1 MARRGAWMTALRGT
15 KLNEFRQIGN
25 LILAIAGRA
34 ISQEASVSFSHA
46 AAEAVPDYVPR
57 RE

>member
-1 MARRGAWMTALRGT
+1 MTALRGT

-34 ISQEASVSFSHA
+34 ISQKASVSFSHA